1 MKVLP
6 FLFSYV
12 KYFLYICIIKMVI
25 NKISYMEKLSI
36 NDIKRLN
43 QSGAITDKTKFVNIQ
58 GTKAHVIM
66 LVCVDTVYGHDIH
79 KLKEWQVSSDGT
91 ESMMRDLFDPTTAY
105 SGNSPDDVKCF
116 EQVPANWEMPRTYTI
131 ADIHS
136 LFIHGQLNESV
147 YFETPK
153 PRGGRLVVFVESV
166 DIGMQNAGYE
176 LRYELT
182 DFRGQL
188 IHGSTSPANVNDPAL
203 KDLVFKKQG
212 ELNKVNDL
220 TAVATEYTKHF
231 QHHLKPMTHNVRRVD
246 SKINAFVNIAQQ
258 IASLSTSSRLK
269 VGCIVFKK
277 DFSKIAAIGYN
288 GSYPNAPIY
297 EETGTE
303 EESLEPGM
311 SGFVHAEI
319 NAVTKFNGHS
329 PEKYIV
335 LVTHSPC
342 AHCTKVLVNAGF
354 RDIFWIDEYRACDH
368 LADIF
373 SRVGVNHGNVEALKA
388 LYAPED
394 PLKLVQC

>member
-1 MKVLP
+1 
-6 FLFSYV
+6 
-12 KYFLYICIIKMVI
+12 
-25 NKISYMEKLSI
+25 MEKFSI
-36 NDIKRLN
+36 NDIKIMNRDGKLDN
-43 QSGAITDKTKFVNIQ
+43 KSKFVCVQ
-58 GTKAHVIM
+58 GNKAHVIM
-66 LVCVDTVYGHDIH
+66 LVLVDTVYGHDIH

-91 ESMMRDLFDPTTAY
+91 ASMMRDLFDPASTY
-105 SGNSPDDVKCF
+105 HDNSPDEVKCF
-116 EQVPANWEMPRTYTI
+116 SKVDANWELPRTYTI
-131 ADIHS
+131 AEIHS
-136 LFIHGQLNESV
+136 FFIHGQLNEAV
-147 YFETPK
+147 YFESTERRHK
-153 PRGGRLVVFVESV
+153 GERLVVFVESV

-188 IHGSTSPANVNDPAL
+188 IHGSTAPANVNDPIL
-203 KDLVFKKQG
+203 KDLTFKRQG
-212 ELNKVNDL
+212 ELNEAKTL
-220 TAVATEYTKHF
+220 TTNNVSNVIANSVTNVIANNVTNVVTPIK
-231 QHHLKPMTHNVRRVD
+231 HNVRRVD
-246 SKINAFVNIAQQ
+246 SKIDAFVNIAQQ

-288 GSYPNAPIY
+288 GSYPNAPIF

-354 RDIFWIDEYRACDH
+354 RDIFWIDEYRACGH

-373 SRVGVNHGNVEALKA
+373 SRVGVNHGNVDALKE
-388 LYAPED
+388 LYA
-394 PLKLVQC
+394 K